1 MKRAAMAL
9 ALAGVLAL
17 IGCLTES
24 VQERFAV
31 GMDLLYEGRYQD
43 AESHFLVLARE
54 LSRSSDETAR
64 IWRAQAL
71 YQAGRVEHLYLDQP
85 RRAVA
90 RLREALKLTP
100 HAKFSFEARR
110 EIALI
115 FHDKLKDYRSAA
127 LEFERLVQAFPDR
140 QGIERY
146 QYRIAQSY
154 FILREFS
161 QARTE
166 ARLLLEKHPDSPLWA
181 ETMLLVANSFYVEG
195 RFQESAEVHKQLL
208 AKHPGDEIESRSFF
222 ELGMCYAELG
232 DYGKAEQNLLMALKI
247 HPRPDIVQ
255 LQLASLKDRQSEEG
269 SKDKEVLPYATA
281 GRHGSGVAAAKN
293 APEKKAP
300 PKEPK
305 KTTKK
310 KPKEAGKPAEEPKKP
325 EESKKLTPKGAPEG
339 AAEPAAKNS
348 EEEKAPPPKEAPP
361 KPPAEKKPAPEEP
374 ASEPAKK
381 PSPKPAPE
389 AQPPAEKPA
398 E

>member
-1 MKRAAMAL
+1 MKRAVLAL
-9 ALAGVLAL
+9 ALVGILAL
-17 IGCLTES
+17 IGCLSES
-24 VQERFAV
+24 MEERFAV

-54 LSRSSDETAR
+54 LSRSSDEAAR

-100 HAKFSFEARR
+100 HAKFSFDARR

-195 RFQESAEVHKQLL
+195 RFQESADVHRQLL
-208 AKHPGDEIESRSFF
+208 SKHPGDEIESRSLF

-232 DYGKAEQNLLMALKI
+232 DYMKAEANLLMALKL

-269 SKDKEVLPYATA
+269 SKGKEVLPYATA
-281 GRHGSGVAAAKN
+281 GRHGSGVGVVKK
-293 APEKKAP
+293 APEKKTVVPKAP

-305 KTTKK
+305 KATKK
-310 KPKEAGKPAEEPKKP
+310 KPEEVKEPEEAKKP
-325 EESKKLTPKGAPEG
+325 EEPKATET
-339 AAEPAAKNS
+339 
-348 EEEKAPPPKEAPP
+348 EKAPPPKKEAP
-361 KPPAEKKPAPEEP
+361 KAPAEEKPAPK
-374 ASEPAKK
+374 EPAKEPPQK
-381 PSPKPAPE
+381 APEKPAP
-389 AQPPAEKPA
+389 AAKPAEEKPA
-398 E
+398 Q

>member
-1 MKRAAMAL
+1 MKRVCLAL
-9 ALAGVLAL
+9 ALTGVLAL

-24 VQERFAV
+24 IQERFTV

-43 AESHFLVLARE
+43 AEAHFLVLARE
-54 LSRSSDETAR
+54 LSRSTDETAR
-64 IWRAQAL
+64 VWRARAL

-100 HAKFSFEARR
+100 HGKFSFDARR

-140 QGIERY
+140 KGIEQY

-154 FILREFS
+154 FVLREFS

-166 ARLLLEKHPDSPLWA
+166 ARLLLEKHPASPLWA

-195 RFQESAEVHKQLL
+195 RFQESADAHRQLL
-208 AKHPGDEIESRSFF
+208 SKHPGEEIESRSLF
-222 ELGMCYAELG
+222 ELGMCYVELG
-232 DYGKAEQNLLMALKI
+232 DYNKAEQNLLMALKQ

-255 LQLASLKDRQSEEG
+255 LQLSSLKDRQNEEG
-269 SKDKEVLPYATA
+269 SKGKPVLPYATA
-281 GRHGSGVAAAKN
+281 GRHGSGVVKKAPVKPPEKKKAAPKEPEK
-293 APEKKAP
+293 APEKKPAP
-300 PKEPK
+300 KG
-305 KTTKK
+305 T
-310 KPKEAGKPAEEPKKP
+310 AKPAEETKKP
-325 EESKKLTPKGAPEG
+325 P
-339 AAEPAAKNS
+339 
-348 EEEKAPPPKEAPP
+348 EEKSPPPKEEAP
-361 KPPAEKKPAPEEP
+361 KPQAEKKPAPKEP
-374 ASEPAKK
+374 SKK
-381 PSPKPAPE
+381 TPEKPAP
-389 AQPPAEKPA
+389 AAKPAEEKPA

>member
-1 MKRAAMAL
+1 MKQAALVL
-9 ALAGVLAL
+9 ALVGILAL
-17 IGCLTES
+17 IGCLSENT
-24 VQERFAV
+24 QDRFTV

-54 LSRSSDETAR
+54 LSRSSDESAR
-64 IWRAQAL
+64 IWRARAL

-100 HAKFSFEARR
+100 HGKFSFDARR

-140 QGIERY
+140 KGIEQY

-154 FILREFS
+154 FVLREFS

-166 ARLLLEKHPDSPLWA
+166 ARLLLEKHPASPLWA
-181 ETMLLVANSFYVEG
+181 DTMLLVANSFYVEA

-208 AKHPGDEIESRSFF
+208 SKHPGEEIESRSLF

-232 DYGKAEQNLLMALKI
+232 DYKKAEENLLMALKM

-255 LQLASLKDRQSEEG
+255 LQLASLKDRQNEEG
-269 SKDKEVLPYATA
+269 TKSKTVLPYATA
-281 GRHGSGVAAAKN
+281 GRHGSGVKKKT
-293 APEKKAP
+293 APPPPKKKTL

-305 KTTKK
+305 KTTGK
-310 KPKEAGKPAEEPKKP
+310 KPPPPPAEEAIKV
-325 EESKKLTPKGAPEG
+325 G
-339 AAEPAAKNS
+339 
-348 EEEKAPPPKEAPP
+348 EEKAPQPKKEAPP
-361 KPPAEKKPAPEEP
+361 PKKETPKPVAPQAEEKPVPKAPVKKTLNKPPAKTAPATGP
-374 ASEPAKK
+374 A
-381 PSPKPAPE
+381 
-389 AQPPAEKPA
+389 QEKPA

>member
-1 MKRAAMAL
+1 MKRVVLTL
-9 ALAGVLAL
+9 ALTGILAL
-17 IGCLTES
+17 LGCLTES
-24 VQERFAV
+24 TQESFAV

-54 LSRSSDETAR
+54 LSRASDESAR
-64 IWRAQAL
+64 VWRARAL

-100 HAKFSFEARR
+100 HADFSFDARR

-140 QGIERY
+140 KGIEQY

-166 ARLLLEKHPDSPLWA
+166 ARLLLEKHPGSPLWA
-181 ETMLLVANSFYVEG
+181 ETMLLAANSFYVEG

-208 AKHPGDEIESRSFF
+208 SKHPGDEIESRSLF

-232 DYGKAEQNLLMALKI
+232 DYKKAEQNLLMALKL

-255 LQLASLKDRQSEEG
+255 LQLASLKDRQDEEG
-269 SKDKEVLPYATA
+269 SKGKTVLPYATA
-281 GRHGSGVAAAKN
+281 GRHGAGVGAV
-293 APEKKAP
+293 KKAP

-305 KTTKK
+305 RVMKK
-310 KPKEAGKPAEEPKKP
+310 KPVEGKKTGTPDKPKR
-325 EESKKLTPKGAPEG
+325 PKDEDASP
-339 AAEPAAKNS
+339 P
-348 EEEKAPPPKEAPP
+348 EKATP
-361 KPPAEKKPAPEEP
+361 KPPAEEKPAPR
-374 ASEPAKK
+374 EPAKETSKEPAKEPAKEPSKAPPKK
-381 PSPKPAPE
+381 PLDKPAPATE
-389 AQPPAEKPA
+389 PAGEKPA

>member
-1 MKRAAMAL
+1 MKKAAL
-9 ALAGVLAL
+9 ALALMSVLAL
-17 IGCLTES
+17 IGCLTQS
-24 VQERFAV
+24 IQERFNI

-43 AESHFLVLARE
+43 AESHFLALARE
-54 LSRSSDETAR
+54 LSKSSGEDAR
-64 IWRAQAL
+64 VWRAKAL

-110 EIALI
+110 EVALI

-140 QGIERY
+140 DGIEKY

-166 ARLLLEKHPDSPLWA
+166 ARLLLEKHPDSPIWA

-195 RFQESAEVHKQLL
+195 RFQDATEVHKKLL
-208 AKHPGDEIESRSFF
+208 SKHPGEEIESRSLF
-222 ELGMCYAELG
+222 ELGMCFQEIG
-232 DYGKAEQNLLMALKI
+232 DYKKAEQYLLMALKM

-255 LQLASLKDRQSEEG
+255 LQLASLKDRQAEEG
-269 SKDKEVLPYATA
+269 SKGKPSLPYATA
-281 GRHGSGVAAAKN
+281 GRHGSGV
-293 APEKKAP
+293 
-300 PKEPK
+300 K
-305 KTTKK
+305 KTTTPPPQPVKKREKAPQKEKPPPPPAEKTEKPEEAK
-310 KPKEAGKPAEEPKKP
+310 KPK
-325 EESKKLTPKGAPEG
+325 
-339 AAEPAAKNS
+339 
-348 EEEKAPPPKEAPP
+348 EEKAPPKKEAP
-361 KPPAEKKPAPEEP
+361 KPPAEEKPPPEEAPKKAPEKPAP
-374 ASEPAKK
+374 AA
-381 PSPKPAPE
+381 KPAE
-389 AQPPAEKPA
+389 EKPA

>member
-1 MKRAAMAL
+1 MKRAALAL
-9 ALAGVLAL
+9 ALMGVLAL
-17 IGCLTES
+17 IGCLSES
-24 VQERFAV
+24 IQERFTV

-54 LSRSSDETAR
+54 LSRSSDESAR
-64 IWRAQAL
+64 VWRARAL

-100 HAKFSFEARR
+100 HGKFSFNARR

-140 QGIERY
+140 KGIEQY

-154 FILREFS
+154 FVLREFS

-166 ARLLLEKHPDSPLWA
+166 ARLLLEKHPASPLWA
-181 ETMLLVANSFYVEG
+181 DTLLLVANSFYVEG
-195 RFQESAEVHKQLL
+195 RFQESSDIHKQLL
-208 AKHPGDEIESRSFF
+208 SKHPGEEIESRSLF

-232 DYGKAEQNLLMALKI
+232 DYKKAEQNLLMALKM

-255 LQLASLKDRQSEEG
+255 LQLASLKDRQNEEG
-269 SKDKEVLPYATA
+269 SKGKTILPYATA
-281 GRHGSGVAAAKN
+281 GRHGSGVV
-293 APEKKAP
+293 KKAP
-300 PKEPK
+300 VKPPVKKKVAPKEPK

-310 KPKEAGKPAEEPKKP
+310 KPEEPKKPQEPKKP
-325 EESKKLTPKGAPEG
+325 EE
-339 AAEPAAKNS
+339 
-348 EEEKAPPPKEAPP
+348 EKTPPPKEEAV
-361 KPPAEKKPAPEEP
+361 KPPVEEKPAPKEP
-374 ASEPAKK
+374 VKDPSKK
-381 PSPKPAPE
+381 APEKPAP
-389 AQPPAEKPA
+389 AAKPAEEKPA